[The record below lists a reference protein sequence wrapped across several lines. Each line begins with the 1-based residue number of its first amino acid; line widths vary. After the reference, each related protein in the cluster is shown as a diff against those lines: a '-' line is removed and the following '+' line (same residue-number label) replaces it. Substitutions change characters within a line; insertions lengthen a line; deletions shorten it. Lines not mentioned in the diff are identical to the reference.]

1 MGVCLPCRFNF
12 GQDYPE
18 VEFPQELQGLVT
30 MANKAAR
37 AKKGDLILVLLE
49 STPKERIQEPTELWV
64 PAHGVIQLSARK
76 LLAAMTA
83 CDIHAKRER

>member
-49 STPKERIQEPTELWV
+49 STPKERI
-64 PAHGVIQLSARK
+64 
-76 LLAAMTA
+76 
-83 CDIHAKRER
+83 

>member
-1 MGVCLPCRFNF
+1 MPIQPV
-12 GQDYPE
+12 QDYPE

-49 STPKERIQEPTELWV
+49 STPKERI
-64 PAHGVIQLSARK
+64 
-76 LLAAMTA
+76 
-83 CDIHAKRER
+83 